1 MSRERAN
8 ARERCR
14 QKSIGNAFNMLRN
27 HLPKQLRDRK
37 PSKAETLKSAAQYI
51 SHLLRILEKEIE
63 NSSNNLKDE
72 HQKDPSLTTPS
83 HLNSKIEV
91 CYAHQNGEWVPPEC
105 HFVVNYD

>member
-1 MSRERAN
+1 
-8 ARERCR
+8 
-14 QKSIGNAFNMLRN
+14 MLRN

-72 HQKDPSLTTPS
+72 HQKGDLEILSEKVFLS
-83 HLNSKIEV
+83 IDLKI
-91 CYAHQNGEWVPPEC
+91 
-105 HFVVNYD
+105 